1 MDKLDDLILNEL
13 DKQNIRSEQIYFIM
27 NKLDDEEKKNLFLA
41 YMIENRHILI
51 HLQFYKSCKS
61 KLDLKNDLILHYE

>member
-41 YMIENRHILI
+41 YMIENRHIL
-51 HLQFYKSCKS
+51 LTFFEV
-61 KLDLKNDLILHYE
+61 LKEVGNYGND

>member
-41 YMIENRHILI
+41 YMIENRHIL
-51 HLQFYKSCKS
+51 LTFSEV
-61 KLDLKNDLILHYE
+61 LKEVGNYENE